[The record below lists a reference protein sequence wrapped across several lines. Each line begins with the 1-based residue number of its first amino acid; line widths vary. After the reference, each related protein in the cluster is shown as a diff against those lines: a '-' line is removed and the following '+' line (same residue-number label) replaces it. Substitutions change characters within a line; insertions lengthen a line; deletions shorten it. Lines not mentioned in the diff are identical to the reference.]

1 MKLDFDSAA
10 ILLAQL
16 GNPTRLRIVRLLVEA
31 GSEGMAVGEVQREL
45 AIPASTLSHHISHL
59 REARLVRQQRSSTI
73 LNCVVDYK
81 KIDSIVRFLTEECC
95 VRARSSHNKRRR
107 VA

>member
-1 MKLDFDSAA
+1 MMRLDFDSAA
-10 ILLAQL
+10 TLLAQL

-31 GSEGMAVGEVQREL
+31 GEDGMAVGELQQEL

-59 REARLVRQQRSSTI
+59 REVGLVRQQRNSTI

-81 KIDSIVRFLTEECC
+81 KIDSIVRFLTDECC
-95 VRARSSHNKRRR
+95 VRTRSSYKKRR